1 MHERYSIVIP
11 AKAETQD
18 VAGAMREC
26 YAIVIPANAET
37 QDVAGAMRECYAIV
51 IPAKAGIQRLVS
63 SVREEGSTTLGPR
76 LRGDDG
82 VLHAPAAVSAPALV

>member
-1 MHERYSIVIP
+1 MRLQDVISAVHGRCSIVTS
-11 AKAETQD
+11 AKAGIQD
-18 VAGAMREC
+18 VAGAMHEC
-26 YAIVIPANAET
+26 DAIVIS
-37 QDVAGAMRECYAIV
+37 
-51 IPAKAGIQRLVS
+51 AKAGIQRLVS